1 MESDLPASQLF
12 INGNRLIRFPHNMS
26 SRSISKER
34 KKDPFSSQ
42 NIKNKKSSW
51 CSVCM
56 VWLNLLQNSKDLSIQ
71 FFLSQSLLHTI
82 NILCYE
88 IEEKR
93 ENSISS
99 WKNPEF
105 SWHLNSE
112 KLFMQN
118 NFLHVGMQILWR
130 KNWEISYW
138 YFIMFFSFKVAFSY
152 IMMSRFSL
160 KDIRMECLII

>member
-1 MESDLPASQLF
+1 
-12 INGNRLIRFPHNMS
+12 
-26 SRSISKER
+26 
-34 KKDPFSSQ
+34 
-42 NIKNKKSSW
+42 
-51 CSVCM
+51 
-56 VWLNLLQNSKDLSIQ
+56 LLQNSKDLSIQ

-118 NFLHVGMQILWR
+118 NFLHVGMQIL
-130 KNWEISYW
+130 
-138 YFIMFFSFKVAFSY
+138 
-152 IMMSRFSL
+152 
-160 KDIRMECLII
+160 